1 MPLCL
6 LFFSRMLSLF
16 FPLFLQS
23 VGGMPASDSTGIYPH
38 SSSSEYSNQ
47 NNFSFSTEIPESKSP
62 FFEQHFWLLKSTRIC
77 FAHVV
82 KSSPQLFCTTMVH
95 LRRLIMILNE
105 WHIIQTTLI
114 LLLFHQTFQTSM
126 NLVVSLNDLS
136 LLLTMCKNIK
146 YWMISE
152 KYFVRTFF
160 ILINRKNRKENSLLY

>member
-1 MPLCL
+1 
-6 LFFSRMLSLF
+6 
-16 FPLFLQS
+16 
-23 VGGMPASDSTGIYPH
+23 
-38 SSSSEYSNQ
+38 
-47 NNFSFSTEIPESKSP
+47 
-62 FFEQHFWLLKSTRIC
+62 
-77 FAHVV
+77 
-82 KSSPQLFCTTMVH
+82 MVH